1 MRSEHIR
8 YPVPRLLSQKL
19 AAAYL
24 GLSDRAFEGYWRQ
37 GIVPK
42 PHRLGRRVP
51 WDRKLLDQYVDELSQ
66 LERDEMPTNQGW

>member
-24 GLSDRAFEGYWRQ
+24 GLSDRAFETYWRQ
-37 GIVPK
+37 GIIPK
-42 PHRLGRRVP
+42 PHRLGRRVL
-51 WDRKLLDQYVDELSQ
+51 WDRKRLDQYVDELSQ
-66 LERDEMPTNQGW
+66 LRHDGVHGNIGW